1 METQPLMLPLSAI
14 QHFLFCPRQFAL
26 IHIEG
31 QWTENR
37 WTAEGRV
44 LHARAH
50 EGGGER
56 RPGVR
61 ISRTLSVAS
70 AALGVSGQCDVVEFH
85 DDGTI
90 LPVEYKRGKP
100 KAHRADE
107 VQVCAQAMCL
117 EEMMGKPPGF
127 IAKACLYYGERAR
140 RTDVALDTELRMLTL
155 QTARAM
161 RACFEAGKT
170 PLVPYEEKRCRACSL
185 LESCRPDLYAARVG
199 VEERF
204 AQALTASV
212 TCARED

>member
-1 METQPLMLPLSAI
+1 MLPLSAI

-26 IHIEG
+26 IPIEG

-50 EGGGER
+50 EGGVER

-61 ISRTLSVAS
+61 IARTLSVAS
-70 AALGVSGQCDVVEFH
+70 AALGVSGQCDVVEFC

-117 EEMMGKPPGF
+117 EEMMAKPPGF

-140 RTDVALDTELRMLTL
+140 RTDVELDAELRDLTSE
-155 QTARAM
+155 TARAM
-161 RACFEAGKT
+161 RACFEVGET
-170 PLVPYEEKRCRACSL
+170 PLIPYEEKRCRACSL
-185 LESCRPDLYAARVG
+185 LECCRPDLYESRAG
-199 VEERF
+199 CEERF
-204 AQALTASV
+204 SHALNASA
-212 TCARED
+212 TSAHKD